1 MNYIELGKDDYT
13 CSVFGNVFTVKEI
26 IKFKITIR
34 ERGEIP
40 IHNHKIWKYIINSLN
55 IDIINN
61 DSLNKNNICKDNI
74 NNDKINEDNINN
86 EI

>member
-40 IHNHKIWKYIINSLN
+40 IHNHQI
-55 IDIINN
+55 
-61 DSLNKNNICKDNI
+61 
-74 NNDKINEDNINN
+74 
-86 EI
+86 